1 MTASKSFLTLLGA
14 LLVPSLISSC
24 AAGGGAGHGSQGSRL
39 VVVAAEN
46 TWGSIAAQLGGNQV
60 EVTSIVTD
68 PNADPHEYESS
79 PEDARLMATA
89 NYVIVNGAGYDTWAD
104 QLLAAQ
110 PEASRKL
117 LDVAKL
123 VGKVAGDN
131 PHFWYDPAFVDQ
143 VIARI
148 TRDYEALRPAQS
160 SYFAAQASAF
170 MALLAPYK
178 QSVAYIQQHFAGV
191 PVASTES
198 IFQYMAQ
205 ATKLDLV
212 TPPAFMDAVA
222 EGNDPP
228 ASSVVTFTD
237 QIRAKAFRVLVFNS
251 QTVTPLTTQLKKEAA
266 QQDIPLV
273 GVSETI
279 QPPIAT
285 FEDWMDG
292 QLNALINGLNA
303 GLLGR

>member
-1 MTASKSFLTLLGA
+1 MTRRLPVLTLGA
-14 LLVPSLISSC
+14 LLVPLLISSC
-24 AAGGGAGHGSQGSRL
+24 SSAGGSHVSQGGRL

-46 TWGSIAAQLGGNQV
+46 TWGSIAAQLGGSQV
-60 EVTSIVTD
+60 AVTSIVSD

-79 PEDARLMATA
+79 PADARLMASA
-89 NYVIVNGAGYDTWAD
+89 NYVIVNGAGYDSWAN

-117 LDVAKL
+117 LNVANL
-123 VGKVAGDN
+123 VGKAPGDN

-143 VIARI
+143 VVARI
-148 TRDYEALRPAQS
+148 TRDYKALRPAQS
-160 SYFAAQASAF
+160 AYFAAQASAF
-170 MALLAPYK
+170 TSLLAPCK
-178 QSVAYIQQHFAGV
+178 ASVAYIQQHFAGV

-198 IFQYMAQ
+198 IFQYLAQ
-205 ATKLDLV
+205 ATQLHLI
-212 TPPAFMDAVA
+212 TPQAFMDAVA

-228 ASSVVTFTD
+228 ASSIVTFTD

-251 QTVTPLTTQLKKEAA
+251 QTVTPLTTQLKEEAA
-266 QQDIPLV
+266 QQNIPV
-273 GVSETI
+273 IGVSETI

-285 FEDWMDG
+285 FEEWMDG

-303 GLLGR
+303 GVLGQ

>member
-1 MTASKSFLTLLGA
+1 MTRLPTVLTLFGA
-14 LLVPSLISSC
+14 LLVPLLISSC
-24 AAGGGAGHGSQGSRL
+24 AADGIGHTSQGGRL

-46 TWGSIAAQLGGNQV
+46 TWGSIAAQLGGSQV
-60 EVTSIVTD
+60 DVTSVVSD

-79 PEDARLMATA
+79 PTNARLIASA
-89 NYVIVNGAGYDTWAD
+89 NYVIVNGAGYDSWAD
-104 QLLAAQ
+104 QLLSAQ
-110 PEASRKL
+110 PEASRKVL
-117 LDVAKL
+117 NVANL
-123 VGKVAGDN
+123 VGKVPGDN

-143 VIARI
+143 VVARI
-148 TRDYEALRPAQS
+148 TSDYEALRPARS
-160 SYFAAQASAF
+160 AYFAAQASAF
-170 MALLAPYK
+170 KLLLAPYK

-212 TPPAFMDAVA
+212 TPQPFMDAVA

-251 QTVTPLTTQLKKEAA
+251 QTVTPLTTQLKEAA
-266 QQDIPLV
+266 AQRDISV
-273 GVSETI
+273 IGVSETI

-285 FEDWMDG
+285 FEEWMDG

-303 GLLGR
+303 GVLGQ